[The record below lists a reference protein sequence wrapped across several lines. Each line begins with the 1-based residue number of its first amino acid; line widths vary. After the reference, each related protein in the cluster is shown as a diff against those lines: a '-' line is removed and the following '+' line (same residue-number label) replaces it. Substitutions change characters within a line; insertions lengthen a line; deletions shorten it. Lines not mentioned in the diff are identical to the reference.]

1 MLPTATMIEWVILLL
16 AGGGAGFVNAIAG
29 GGSALTLPILMVAGL
44 DASVANGTNR
54 LCVGAQAVVAT
65 TTFHSSGVRPWRI
78 ARGAGALILVGA
90 VAGAFLA
97 IHIPPP
103 ALETAFGVLF
113 LALAALIGMRPNWLV
128 PPSEA
133 PAKLSTSAMVGFL
146 AVGFYGGVF
155 QAGVGIP
162 MLLLLVRGLGL
173 DLVRANAAKVAI
185 VLVYSA
191 AILGIFSQAGQV
203 DWVRGGILS
212 LGGIFGS
219 VMGARAAISR
229 GAGFIRKLVVLALIL
244 ASVKALGI
252 LDA

>member
-1 MLPTATMIEWVILLL
+1 MEEWVILLL
-16 AGGGAGFVNAIAG
+16 AGAGAGFVNAVAG

-54 LCVGAQAVVAT
+54 LCVGAQAIVAT
-65 TTFHSSGVRPWRI
+65 TTFHTSGVRPWGL
-78 ARGAGALILVGA
+78 ARGAGILILVGA
-90 VAGAFLA
+90 IVGAFLA

-113 LALAALIGMRPNWLV
+113 IGLAVLIGLRPNWLV
-128 PPSEA
+128 PPKETPKQMSLA
-133 PAKLSTSAMVGFL
+133 AGVGFL

-185 VLVYSA
+185 VLVYSI

-229 GAGFIRKLVVLALIL
+229 GAGFIRKLVVVALIL
-244 ASVKALGI
+244 ASMKALGI